1 MQSQLKRVVLA
12 LALSSV
18 AGVAAAQTFEATATV
33 QNAVTI
39 AETTPFSFGT
49 LFATATALGLAA
61 GAADNTYSQKL
72 TLNPTTGVVS
82 TATPGANVGPAI
94 QSLGGGAAGAYSAP
108 GLPSNATV
116 VVAILDNDDTQA
128 DFTNAATVAAA
139 ECVYDT
145 PEDAR
150 QDGRIVMSNDI
161 GDPTIAFFCIDNF
174 TSNRAGLLDAAGG
187 TGYALGFGVTE
198 LTFQLG
204 ATLVAQ
210 VPATAITRSY
220 EAGTYTASFDME
232 VRFP

>member
-1 MQSQLKRVVLA
+1 MQSQIKRMALA

-18 AGVAAAQTFEATATV
+18 AGVAAAQTFTATATV

-39 AETTPFSFGT
+39 LEDVELNFGT
-49 LFATATALGLAA
+49 LFATSTALGLAL

-72 TLNPTTGVVS
+72 TLTPAGVISV
-82 TATPGANVGPAI
+82 ATPGANAGPAI
-94 QSLGGGAAGAYSAP
+94 QSLGGALAGTYRAP
-108 GLPSNATV
+108 GLPSNASV
-116 VVAILDNDDTQA
+116 IVAIMDNDDVQA
-128 DFTNAATVAAA
+128 DFANAATVAGA

-150 QDGRIVMSNDI
+150 LDGRIVMSNDI
-161 GDPTIAFFCIDNF
+161 GDPTIGFFCIDMF
-174 TSNRAGLLDAAGG
+174 TSNRAQLLDAAGG

-198 LTFQLG
+198 LTFNLG

-210 VPATAITRSY
+210 TPATAITRSY